1 MTACTIG
8 VFDSGLGGLT
18 CVREIFRQNPNASVI
33 YVADIAHVP
42 YGGRPLAEVKQFA
55 LEITR
60 YLVNQGADAV
70 LMACNMS
77 SAVALH
83 DARRQH
89 PGVPVFGVIEA
100 GARSAARLGRS
111 QIGVLA
117 TAGTVM
123 SRGYV
128 QAIDAVAPGTK
139 VLQTACPRFVPLIES
154 GQLDGREVEEAAR
167 DYLQPGLKAGVQV
180 FILGCTHY
188 PMLTPTLMRLTSSD
202 VVFVDPAAEAVT
214 ETLAAIHHTEG
225 QRRASRF
232 ILTAPSET
240 FRPVGARF
248 LGRDLP
254 ELELVGWNPEGQLGA
269 AAVQASSC
277 PAAG

>member
-55 LEITR
+55 LGITR
-60 YLVNQGADAV
+60 YLVEEGADAV

-83 DARRQH
+83 DARRAH
-89 PGVPVFGVIEA
+89 PEIPVFGVIEA
-100 GARSAARLGRS
+100 GARSAVRLGRS

-128 QAIDAVAPGTK
+128 RAIQAAAPGTS

-188 PMLTPTLMRLTSSD
+188 PLLMPTLMRLTPPD
-202 VVFVDPAAEAVT
+202 VMFVDPAAEAVA
-214 ETLAAIHHTEG
+214 ETLWAIQVAG
-225 QRRASRF
+225 GPRRANRF

-254 ELELVGWNPEGQLGA
+254 DLELVQWNLEGRLEA
-269 AAVQASSC
+269 AAPVSSC
-277 PAAG
+277 PAAS